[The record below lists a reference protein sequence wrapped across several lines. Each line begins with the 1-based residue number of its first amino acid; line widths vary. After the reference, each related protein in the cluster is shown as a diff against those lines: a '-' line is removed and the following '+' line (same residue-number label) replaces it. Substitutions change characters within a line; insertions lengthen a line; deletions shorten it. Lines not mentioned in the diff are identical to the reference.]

1 MMQISKTLQ
10 KLGLEEQEV
19 KTYLALLDLGESTAT
34 KLANRTHIGRVH
46 MYQIINK
53 LIGKGLASSVIKEGV
68 KYFSA
73 ADPHTLLKDLQEKEQ
88 DLKQILPELLAR
100 QSATKKET
108 KVELYKGKKAIMGVL
123 RLIVKEKKHY
133 FFLGGGEEACKH
145 LKLEFEIILKAATRE
160 NVPGRVLETKKRK
173 YFIGENEDY
182 RFLPDQLI
190 SYTSLAGWGNKTAV
204 FVWSEPYYLIL
215 IENQEIANSNLT
227 HFNYLWGIGEKP
239 SKADINRRLL
249 K

>member
-1 MMQISKTLQ
+1 MIQISETLQ

-34 KLANRTHIGRVH
+34 KLANRTHLGRVH

-53 LIGKGLASSVIKEGV
+53 LIGKGLASSVIKEGI

-73 ADPHTLLKDLQEKEQ
+73 ADPHNLLKDLHEKEQ
-88 DLKQILPELLAR
+88 DLRLILPDLLAR
-100 QSATKKET
+100 QKATKKET
-108 KVELYKGKKAIMGVL
+108 KVELYKGKKGIMSVL
-123 RLIVKEKKHY
+123 RTIIKEKKPY
-133 FFLGGGEEACKH
+133 FFLGGGEEACAH
-145 LKLEFEIILKAATRE
+145 LKLEFEIILNAATRE
-160 NVPGRVLETKKRK
+160 KVPGRILEAKKRK
-173 YFIGENEDY
+173 YFIGENEEY

-190 SYTSLAGWGNKTAV
+190 SFTSLCVWGNKTAV

-215 IENQEIANSNLT
+215 IENEEIAKSNLT

-239 SKADINRRLL
+239 SIADMKKRML